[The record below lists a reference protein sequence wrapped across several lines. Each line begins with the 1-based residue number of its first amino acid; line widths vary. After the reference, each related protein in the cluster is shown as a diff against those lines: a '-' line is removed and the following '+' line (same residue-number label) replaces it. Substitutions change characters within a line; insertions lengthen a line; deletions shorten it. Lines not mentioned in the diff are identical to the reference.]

1 MEVNRMALIDKEH
14 LSELKT
20 AAEVKEVASGAAF
33 EIEMRTIASA
43 INTAANTGQQSC
55 TYTNVISKE
64 ARAKLLANGYRI
76 TKVNGFNAAL
86 TISWEAPTNVDATDE
101 GSESTDEQEQQ

>member
-1 MEVNRMALIDKEH
+1 MALIDKEH

-33 EIEMRTIASA
+33 DIEMRTIASA
-43 INTAANTGQQSC
+43 INTAANTGQLSC
-55 TYTNVISKE
+55 SYTNAISEE
-64 ARAKLLANGYRI
+64 ARAELLANGYRI
-76 TKVNGFNAAL
+76 TKVNGFGTAL
-86 TISWEAPTNVDATDE
+86 RISWEVPTDVDTTDE